1 MKGLPS
7 LVQPPAFGAVEAAGA
22 HRSGFRRSRAGLPAN
37 DPAQDRCRAG
47 ASSGRG
53 PPTFLGAGP
62 AADPAPLD
70 GAGAAQAI
78 DRRGGSTMQDDI
90 EHERHKKRER
100 NADQDALPP
109 RNQHV
114 PWHGRG
120 LSAF

>member
-1 MKGLPS
+1 MP
-7 LVQPPAFGAVEAAGA
+7 
-22 HRSGFRRSRAGLPAN
+22 
-37 DPAQDRCRAG
+37 
-47 ASSGRG
+47 GRG
-53 PPTFLGAGP
+53 KQRPG
-62 AADPAPLD
+62 AADYLGGWPCGLACPLD
-70 GAGAAQAI
+70 GAGAAHAI

-114 PWHGRG
+114 PWHGSG